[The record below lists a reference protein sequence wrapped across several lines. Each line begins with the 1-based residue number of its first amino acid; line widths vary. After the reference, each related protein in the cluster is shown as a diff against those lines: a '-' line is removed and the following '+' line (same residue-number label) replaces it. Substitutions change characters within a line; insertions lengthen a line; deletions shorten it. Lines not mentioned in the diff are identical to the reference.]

1 MLTIQNYIYI
11 YRISNDIYPRSS
23 FGRTGMLGKRIAR
36 EKICVE
42 KMIMIYCKAKHRTDK
57 VKCEDCQA
65 LLDYACKRLDSC
77 KFGEH
82 KPVCLHC
89 PIHCYSVNMRNKIK
103 DVMRFSGARM
113 MFQHPTLA
121 VLHLFDSFRDSFK
134 KV

>member
-1 MLTIQNYIYI
+1 
-11 YRISNDIYPRSS
+11 
-23 FGRTGMLGKRIAR
+23 MLGKRIAI

-42 KMIMIYCKAKHRTDK
+42 RMIMIYCKAKHRTDK

>member
-1 MLTIQNYIYI
+1 M
-11 YRISNDIYPRSS
+11 ISNDIYPRSS

-103 DVMRFSGARM
+103 EVMQFSGARM